1 MVNIVRYADV
11 CTQNN
16 RVGATIAKK
25 NFQLINL
32 LRMNFTTVLFDVHS
46 SCCAHA
52 HGSNATMSNG
62 KCYGSI
68 RKRNFHLNYSL
79 KVTHKVR
86 GVISS
91 FEKMDMNFLS
101 FEY

>member
-1 MVNIVRYADV
+1 M
-11 CTQNN
+11 
-16 RVGATIAKK
+16 
-25 NFQLINL
+25 
-32 LRMNFTTVLFDVHS
+32 HS

-79 KVTHKVR
+79 KVAHKVR
-86 GVISS
+86 GVILS
-91 FEKMDMNFLS
+91 FEKMDKMFYPLS
-101 FEY
+101 KTIEVNKRKFGLSV

>member
-1 MVNIVRYADV
+1 
-11 CTQNN
+11 
-16 RVGATIAKK
+16 
-25 NFQLINL
+25 
-32 LRMNFTTVLFDVHS
+32 MNFTTVLFDVHS

-86 GVISS
+86 VVILS
-91 FEKMDMNFLS
+91 FEKKNLHKFAILWVLIDETIEINKSKLGLWVWN
-101 FEY
+101 